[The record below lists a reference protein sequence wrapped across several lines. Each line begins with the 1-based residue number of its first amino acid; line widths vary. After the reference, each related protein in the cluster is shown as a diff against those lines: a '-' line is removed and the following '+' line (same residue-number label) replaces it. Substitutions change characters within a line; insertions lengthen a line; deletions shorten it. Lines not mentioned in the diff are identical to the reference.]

1 MTEEIK
7 IKKTPKKRV
16 AKKKISSQ
24 IEIPENKIQALKN
37 KVATPHEY
45 VGISRSV
52 GMTSI
57 IMTLLVLLI
66 SPSSVWI
73 LGPIIGAMAIFGI
86 AMGYFA
92 SK

>member
-7 IKKTPKKRV
+7 IKKTPKKRA

-52 GMTSI
+52 GMTSV